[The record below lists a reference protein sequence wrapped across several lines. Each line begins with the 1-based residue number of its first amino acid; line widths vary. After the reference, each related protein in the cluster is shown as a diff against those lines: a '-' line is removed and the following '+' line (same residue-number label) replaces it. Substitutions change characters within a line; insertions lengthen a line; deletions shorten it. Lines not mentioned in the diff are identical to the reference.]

1 MKLEKAVEDMHI
13 SGDKENLNIVHCDLA
28 VPMNVVGKKKDL
40 DMQLPLWLI
49 FHEYSLFIY

>member
-28 VPMNVVGKKKDL
+28 VPMNVIGKKKDL
-40 DMQLPLWLI
+40 DMQLSLWLT